1 MVSTSSLA
9 ALTSSSAIALRTRPT
24 TRLPLVGPVAVIAYA
39 AGRAEEPARC
49 LVAEPADACCLRE
62 RGAQGLAA
70 IDEAIAA
77 LTQAAPGG
85 ALFDAEGDPVA
96 DLVVVGVW
104 TLQRE
109 RTDLEAALAYG
120 DLDRGCDACSSAR
133 RAVVRAL
140 AAIEGALLGSGA
152 EQGAAGRLLA
162 QETERALRVRGAYRG
177 FRAAVRGA
185 VPATPVQVEARLGAV
200 GVAVAG
206 IFASSAWPAM
216 RASDRRLF
224 REIDARLQDRT
235 GRDEGST
242 PGLRLWQDVAAFA
255 GCLRAVNHRPE
266 LVAHDARAASAALA
280 ALPTDDALRV
290 DDSLLEALGPLLG
303 RDDELDELLLGR
315 APVRTGAL
323 RARLSPL
330 ARR

>member
-1 MVSTSSLA
+1 MVSTSSFTVPA
-9 ALTSSSAIALRTRPT
+9 PSSSTSLRARPT
-24 TRLPLVGPVAVIAYA
+24 KRLPVVGPIAVIAYA
-39 AGRAEEPARC
+39 AGRAVEPARC
-49 LVAEPADACCLRE
+49 VAGEAADACCLRE
-62 RGAQGLAA
+62 RGAQALEA

-85 ALFDAEGDPVA
+85 ALFDAEGDPIA
-96 DLVVVGVW
+96 DLVVIGVW

-140 AAIEGALLGSGA
+140 AALEGALLGPG
-152 EQGAAGRLLA
+152 EGPGAAGRMLA
-162 QETERALRVRGAYRG
+162 LETERALAVRGAYRA
-177 FRAAVRGA
+177 FRAAVRES
-185 VPATPVQVEARLGAV
+185 VPASSAQVEARLGAV

-206 IFASSAWPAM
+206 VFSSSAWPAL
-216 RASDRRLF
+216 RTSDRRLF
-224 REIDARLQDRT
+224 REIDARLH
-235 GRDEGST
+235 GREDS
-242 PGLRLWQDVAAFA
+242 PAAGLRLWQDVAAFA

-266 LVAHDARAASAALA
+266 LVEHDARAASAALA
-280 ALPTDDALRV
+280 TLPADDALRV
-290 DDSLLEALGPLLG
+290 DDALLEALGPLLG

-315 APVRTGAL
+315 APVRAGAL
-323 RARLSPL
+323 RARLAPL